1 MQDKVKGPAVAL
13 VVVAS
18 LGALLSIMGLAF
30 TGAMT
35 SFYESMGMP
44 EEQLEQMRAMQ
55 SANFVITLVAT
66 VFAVA
71 ADAFVIW
78 AGLRMMKLQ
87 GWVPAVVASFL
98 VMIPCFSSVC
108 CVVGIPIGIWSLVVL
123 FNQDVKRAFEGQPPA
138 L

>member
-13 VVVAS
+13 VVVAA

-30 TGAMT
+30 AGAMG

-55 SANFVITLVAT
+55 GANFAMTLIAT

-78 AGLRMMKLQ
+78 AALRMMKLQ

-98 VMIPCFSSVC
+98 VMIPCFSSIC
-108 CVVGIPIGIWSLVVL
+108 CIVGVPVGIWSLVVL
-123 FNQDVKRAFEGQPPA
+123 FNADVKRAFQGEPPP